1 MKRIKSLLLGSIAG
15 LASSALGIGG
25 GTILVPGL
33 TLLVG
38 YQIKKAVGT
47 SLVTIVP
54 AAFVG
59 IIAHYIIQPGNVK
72 PVIALFVII
81 GSITGAR
88 FGAALVNKISSKKLS
103 RLFALLLLLVGL
115 KLTGIIRMPVE
126 PVSTGAIYPWL
137 VVLGLASGLVSALFG
152 IGGGIITVPVLYL
165 FFGLTM
171 HQTINT
177 SLVVVLFTTFA
188 GAAFHRKFNNLD
200 IGLMKFLVPAALVG
214 AVIGAIVANILPGY
228 ILKIIL
234 GIIMILCSVRFWKR

>member
-1 MKRIKSLLLGSIAG
+1 M
-15 LASSALGIGG
+15 
-25 GTILVPGL
+25 PGL
-33 TLLVG
+33 VFLMG
-38 YQIKKAVGT
+38 YEIKKAAGT
-47 SLVTIVP
+47 SLIAIVP
-54 AAFVG
+54 VAFVG

-88 FGAALVNKISSKKLS
+88 FGAGLINKISSKKLS
-103 RLFALLLLLVGL
+103 RLFALLLLFVGL
-115 KLTGIIRMPVE
+115 RLTGIIRMPFE
-126 PVSTGAIYPWL
+126 AVSIGAIYPWL

-171 HQTINT
+171 LQTINT

-188 GAAFHRKFNNLD
+188 GAMFHRKFNNVD
-200 IGLMKFLVPAALVG
+200 MGLMKFLVPAALVG
-214 AVIGAIVANILPGY
+214 AVIGAIVANLLPGH

-234 GIIMILCSVRFWKR
+234 GIIVILCSIRFWRR

>member
-1 MKRIKSLLLGSIAG
+1 M
-15 LASSALGIGG
+15 
-25 GTILVPGL
+25 PGL
-33 TLLVG
+33 MFLIG

-47 SLVTIVP
+47 SLITIVP

-72 PVIALFVII
+72 PVVALFIII
-81 GSITGAR
+81 GSIIGAR

-103 RLFALLLLLVGL
+103 RLFALLLLFVGL
-115 KLTGIIRMPVE
+115 RLTGIIRMPIE
-126 PVSTGAIYPWL
+126 PVSAGAIYPWL

-171 HQTINT
+171 LQTINT

-188 GAAFHRKFNNLD
+188 GAMFHRKFNNID
-200 IGLMKFLVPAALVG
+200 IGLIKFLIPAALIG
-214 AVIGAIVANILPGY
+214 AVIGAIIANLLPVH

-234 GIIMILCSVRFWKR
+234 GIIVILCSIRFWRR